1 MHKLFSTTPLVLL
14 NCLILAEAGATAPA
28 VAPLAPA
35 QSAGPSTAVLIGA
48 LVIVVLALLFL
59 YRMVTRKDT
68 PANPAVSK
76 SAPKPAAAPAVP
88 PGFDSAAF
96 LRQAKASF
104 ARMQAA
110 WDKADTHDLSQFT
123 TPQVFTELQ
132 AQMAG
137 RVASGDVTEVVSIK
151 AKLLGVDTVG
161 DAFLASVR
169 FEGMIKP
176 GRDAQAEPFAE
187 VWNMSRP
194 RNGSSA
200 WMLAGIQ
207 QLS

>member
-1 MHKLFSTTPLVLL
+1 MAGM
-14 NCLILAEAGATAPA
+14 LIVTQAGATAPA
-28 VAPLAPA
+28 VAPA

-48 LVIVVLALLFL
+48 LVIVVLAVLFV

-68 PANPAVSK
+68 PANPAAAR
-76 SAPKPAAAPAVP
+76 APKPATTIAVP
-88 PGFDSAAF
+88 SGFDSAAF
-96 LRQAKASF
+96 LRQAKSSF
-104 ARMQAA
+104 VRMQAA
-110 WDKADTHDLSQFT
+110 WDKADTNDLSKFT
-123 TPQVFTELQ
+123 TPQVFAELQ
-132 AQMAG
+132 AQMGG
-137 RVASGDVTEVVSIK
+137 RPASADVTEVVSID
-151 AKLLGVDTVG
+151 AKLLGVDTID

-176 GRDAQAEPFAE
+176 ARDAQAEPFAE